1 LLFEKKKGKKREILR
16 RLQNDDVGFL
26 KQSLKTLEIILNL
39 NILLSIEYGGDT
51 GSTANGEQREA
62 CRRRSLRKK
71 PKQNNSR
78 TRNRSRCL

>member
-1 LLFEKKKGKKREILR
+1 
-16 RLQNDDVGFL
+16 L

-62 CRRRSLRKK
+62 CRRRSLRKN
-71 PKQNNSR
+71 QNKTIPER
-78 TRNRSRCL
+78 EIALAA

>member
-1 LLFEKKKGKKREILR
+1 MNEFMTWIT
-16 RLQNDDVGFL
+16 Q
-26 KQSLKTLEIILNL
+26 TLEIILNL

-71 PKQNNSR
+71 PKQNKSR
-78 TRNRSRCL
+78 T